1 MLSYIKN
8 FVSKFLFFII
18 VFAISIFAGFWFKS
32 FEIFVIVFLLFSV
45 CRFFVFL
52 DDIAEES
59 LQKAEEERQKEEDYI
74 KTIKEAYEN
83 ALKNKNKSLALKLGR
98 EYYSSLRAD
107 GRLTIYDEQAI
118 QNDLL
123 SMDN

>member
-18 VFAISIFAGFWFKS
+18 VFVISIFAGFWFKS
-32 FEIFVIVFLLFSV
+32 FWVFVSIFIIFSM
-45 CRFFVFL
+45 CR
-52 DDIAEES
+52 IANEQANKEQENEE
-59 LQKAEEERQKEEDYI
+59 KYKKE
-74 KTIKEAYEN
+74 IKEAYEN

-98 EYYSSLRAD
+98 AYYASLRED
-107 GRLTIYDEQAI
+107 GRLTTYDEQAI

>member
-18 VFAISIFAGFWFKS
+18 VFAISIFAGIWFESFW
-32 FEIFVIVFLLFSV
+32 IFVFVFLLFSL
-45 CRFFVFL
+45 CRFGDFM
-52 DDIAEES
+52 DDIAEE
-59 LQKAEEERQKEEDYI
+59 ERQNRVDYI

-83 ALKNKNKSLALKLGR
+83 ALKNKNKSLVLKLGR

-107 GRLTIYDEQAI
+107 GNLTIYDEQAI

>member
-1 MLSYIKN
+1 MCRI
-8 FVSKFLFFII
+8 VS
-18 VFAISIFAGFWFKS
+18 
-32 FEIFVIVFLLFSV
+32 EQMQ
-45 CRFFVFL
+45 
-52 DDIAEES
+52 IASE
-59 LQKAEEERQKEEDYI
+59 QVQKEKENEEKY
-74 KTIKEAYEN
+74 KKEIKEAYEN

-107 GRLTIYDEQAI
+107 GNLTIYDEQAI